1 MIPLLYTAQQA
12 LITLTQVAQQAPVV
26 VDLTKQPEPA
36 ADISIY
42 TVLGMFAMAGVL
54 LTVAAVGSI
63 LVGGGMFL
71 YKRWKDRSDPSS
83 GGLSHTRL
91 RI

>member
-1 MIPLLYTAQQA
+1 MTNLFVLAW
-12 LITLTQVAQQAPVV
+12 QQAPVV
-26 VDLTKQPEPA
+26 VDLTVQQPEPA

-54 LTVAAVGSI
+54 LAVAAVGSV
-63 LVGGGMFL
+63 LMAAGMFL
-71 YKRWKDRSDPSS
+71 YKRWRDNNDPDA
-83 GGLSHTRL
+83 GQHTHTRL

>member
-1 MIPLLYTAQQA
+1 MINLLQLAQ
-12 LITLTQVAQQAPVV
+12 QQAPVV
-26 VDLTKQPEPA
+26 VDLTRQQPDAA

-54 LTVAAVGSI
+54 LAVAAIGS
-63 LVGGGMFL
+63 VVVAGGMFF
-71 YKRWKDRSDPSS
+71 YKRWRDSNDPAA
-83 GGLSHTRL
+83 GQHSHTRL

>member
-1 MIPLLYTAQQA
+1 MNPLLY
-12 LITLTQVAQQAPVV
+12 LLQQAPVV
-26 VDLTKQPEPA
+26 VDLTKQQPEPA

-54 LTVAAVGSI
+54 LAVAAVGSI
-63 LVGGGMFL
+63 LVAGGMFF

>member
-1 MIPLLYTAQQA
+1 MINPLATLQQLA
-12 LITLTQVAQQAPVV
+12 WQQAPVV
-26 VDLTKQPEPA
+26 VDLTAHQPEPA

-54 LTVAAVGSI
+54 LAVAAGGSV
-63 LVGGGMFL
+63 LVAGGMFL
-71 YKRWKDRSDPSS
+71 YKRWRDGNDPAA
-83 GGLSHTRL
+83 GQHTHTRL

>member
-1 MIPLLYTAQQA
+1 MTNPLAA
-12 LITLTQVAQQAPVV
+12 LQHVAWQQAPVV
-26 VDLTKQPEPA
+26 VDLTAQQPEPA

-54 LTVAAVGSI
+54 LAVAAAGSV
-63 LVGGGMFL
+63 LVAGGMFL
-71 YKRWKDRSDPSS
+71 YKRWRDNNDPAA
-83 GGLSHTRL
+83 GQHTHTRL

>member
-1 MIPLLYTAQQA
+1 MNSLFLLAQ
-12 LITLTQVAQQAPVV
+12 QQAPVV
-26 VDLTKQPEPA
+26 VDLAKQPEA
-36 ADISIY
+36 APDISIY

-54 LTVAAVGSI
+54 LAVMAVGTV
-63 LVGGGMFL
+63 LVAGGMLL
-71 YKRWKDRSDPSS
+71 YKRWRDRSDPSS